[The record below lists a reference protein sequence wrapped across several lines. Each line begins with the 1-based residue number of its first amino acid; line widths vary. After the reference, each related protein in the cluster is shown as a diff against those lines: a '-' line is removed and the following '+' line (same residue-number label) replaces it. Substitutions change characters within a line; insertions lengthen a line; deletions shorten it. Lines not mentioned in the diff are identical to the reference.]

1 MNDISVERSWCDS
14 PLLSF
19 ACKSATDLAQT
30 ASAKMRLARSFLNT
44 PKQPPSSA
52 ITVIP
57 RVQIHIFLLARL
69 LAAAVPNKNTPLMCK
84 FSDRKINGRIGS
96 RARGVARNKTVFG
109 LHASEMSLKKS
120 CLCTSPGVGV
130 RGARVTGR
138 ARRARCRRPSKSLPR
153 ANSSRLKT
161 LADISDQ
168 N

>member
-1 MNDISVERSWCDS
+1 
-14 PLLSF
+14 
-19 ACKSATDLAQT
+19 
-30 ASAKMRLARSFLNT
+30 MRLASSFFRMQKCNGLGADGECQNASRSLLPEHTKATTQQCNN
-44 PKQPPSSA
+44 SDSA
-52 ITVIP
+52 RP
-57 RVQIHIFLLARL
+57 NSHLPARS